1 MPIADEKLINQYASI
16 HSSKRYGQ
24 GTNDLALHIQACL
37 LDLKPGTVLEYGC
50 GQSLLY
56 KNLILDGTDWV
67 RYDPA
72 IPALSEISIDKADMV
87 VNTDVLEHI
96 PEADID
102 DVLKHIRSFSPNVF
116 FNISTRLA
124 REILPD
130 GTNAHCTVWD
140 ADTWLAR
147 LRRFFPDSSLVHVR
161 PGYSCMLVTWE
172 SPIIQVL
179 ARIEEL
185 SLAHRAYTTPVL
197 KKFERKVRRFRNKL
211 LRR

>member
-1 MPIADEKLINQYASI
+1 MTIADDKLISQYASI

-24 GTNDLALHIQACL
+24 GTNDLALHIQTCL

-56 KNLILDGTDWV
+56 KNLNLNGARWV

-72 IPALSEISIDKADMV
+72 IPELSVIPIEQADMAI
-87 VNTDVLEHI
+87 NTDVLEHI
-96 PEADID
+96 PETDID

-116 FNISTRLA
+116 FNISTRPA

-147 LRRFFPDSSLVHVR
+147 LQRFFPDATLVHVR
-161 PGYSCMLVTWE
+161 PGYSCMLVTWK
-172 SPIIQVL
+172 SPIVGVL
-179 ARIEEL
+179 AQIEEL

-197 KKFERKVRRFRNKL
+197 KKVERKIRRFRNKL

>member
-1 MPIADEKLINQYASI
+1 MPIADEKLIHQYASI

-24 GTNDLALHIQACL
+24 GTNDLALHIQICL
-37 LDLKPGTVLEYGC
+37 LDLKPAIVLEYGC

-56 KNLILDGTDWV
+56 KNLELDGTTWV

-72 IPALSEISIDKADMV
+72 IPELSRIDIDRADMV

-96 PEADID
+96 PEKDID
-102 DVLKHIRSFSPNVF
+102 EVLQHIRSFSPRVF
-116 FNISTRLA
+116 FNISTRPA

-147 LRRFFPDSSLVHVR
+147 IRRFFPEASLVHVR
-161 PGYSCMLVTWE
+161 PAYSCMLVTWK
-172 SPIIQVL
+172 SPIVAVLGQV
-179 ARIEEL
+179 EEL

-197 KKFERKVRRFRNKL
+197 KTIERKVRRIRNKL